1 MLSLA
6 QINSNKFRKNFSN
19 FDIKKSVEEI
29 MKIQMDKA
37 DYSSINFKAEFINF
51 DSNFIISTDEQ
62 RFQQVLLNLQS
73 NALKFTGKEG
83 SVTIICTLI
92 KNLSRK

>member
-19 FDIKKSVEEI
+19 FDIQKSVEEV

-37 DYSSINFKAEFINF
+37 DFSSINFKAEFINF
-51 DSNFIISTDEQ
+51 DNNFIISTDE
-62 RFQQVLLNLQS
+62 
-73 NALKFTGKEG
+73 
-83 SVTIICTLI
+83 
-92 KNLSRK
+92 